1 MYDTKEELNN
11 LVWDKND
18 EDAEEGQNLLRL
30 KDTCRRV
37 ERLAEQRFE
46 EKATLIPPLISGG
59 FNILYRLRLPDVS
72 PDIMVRLPC
81 PGLVPSC
88 SRERRPPRRSPPPC
102 SSPGRQTYPSRIT
115 SWKRASGIPC
125 WKPSGAE
132 PPLISCSSRGPA
144 SPASAPRWK
153 PPAGEPTRWSAGR
166 VTHNMADMVRL
177 ANVPREILPPEGRTY
192 ETADEWY
199 AQLADMHMAQL
210 VFQHNDLVTSEDDCR
225 NKYTHCNIARQIL
238 RRLARQGK
246 LSTFRF
252 QQAPT
257 PSRL

>member
-72 PDIMVRLPC
+72 PDIMTAQEVATAMFLARETDIPIPNHVLEAGIGHPVLEAIW
-81 PGLVPSC
+81 GRAAAHILQLSRPSF
-88 SRERRPPRRSPPPC
+88 PRIG
-102 SSPGRQTYPSRIT
+102 SSLEA
-115 SWKRASGIPC
+115 ASG
-125 WKPSGAE
+125 GTYE
-132 PPLISCSSRGPA
+132 VV
-144 SPASAPRWK
+144 
-153 PPAGEPTRWSAGR
+153 GR
-166 VTHNMADMVRL
+166 
-177 ANVPREILPPEGRTY
+177 PEGRTY

-225 NKYTHCNIARQIL
+225 NKYTHCSHSFKAL
-238 RRLARQGK
+238 RRWISAL
-246 LSTFRF
+246 LDERF
-252 QQAPT
+252 FGHRESSVT
-257 PSRL
+257 KDHL